1 MGRQRGA
8 TGGLGTA
15 SGSNREASMYVC
27 MPAAWPYN
35 AFSRVPL
42 MDIESSLR
50 GVSSETGTLL
60 SEFNVEKS
68 SGSKQHFISFCF
80 AACIVECNLQCVCVC
95 IAVIS

>member
-1 MGRQRGA
+1 MGTQRGA

-27 MPAAWPYN
+27 TPTACPYN

-42 MDIESSLR
+42 MDIERSLR

-60 SEFNVEKS
+60 NEFNVEK
-68 SGSKQHFISFCF
+68 KPQWR
-80 AACIVECNLQCVCVC
+80 QT
-95 IAVIS
+95 AVY